1 MEAKDRLILAL
12 DVDTLEEAQRLVEA
26 TSGYVGVYKV
36 GMQLYNSV
44 GPSIVKWLHD
54 RGEKVFVDLKF
65 HDIPNTVA
73 QAGQVMTRLGAY
85 IFNVHAAGGKK
96 MMAETAV
103 KSKTLAEELGLERP
117 KVIAV
122 TLLTSLDGPTVRDE
136 VGLSGEVVENV
147 VRYAVLAK
155 EAGLDGVVASPQ
167 EVKAIREAC
176 GEEFC
181 LVIPGIRP
189 AWAAT
194 DDQKRIMTP
203 KEAIVQGATYIVVGR
218 PIAKAANPSEA
229 AALVVKEIE
238 DGLREKG
245 AF

>member
-1 MEAKDRLILAL
+1 
-12 DVDTLEEAQRLVEA
+12 
-26 TSGYVGVYKV
+26 
-36 GMQLYNSV
+36 MQLYNSV

-238 DGLREKG
+238 DGLKEKG
-245 AF
+245 AI

>member
-73 QAGQVMTRLGAY
+73 QAGRVMTRLGAY

-96 MMAETAV
+96 MMAETAL
-103 KSKTLAEELGLERP
+103 KSKALAEELGLERP

-122 TLLTSLDGPTVRDE
+122 TLLTSLDGATVREE
-136 VGLSGEVVENV
+136 VGLSGEVVDNV

-189 AWAAT
+189 AWATT

-203 KEAIVQGATYIVVGR
+203 KEAIIQGATYIVVGR

-229 AALVVKEIE
+229 AGLVVKEIE
-238 DGLREKG
+238 DGLKEKG
-245 AF
+245 VI

>member
-238 DGLREKG
+238 DGLKEKG
-245 AF
+245 AI